1 MKLITTARLHDRAN
15 TTKLTSVHVRNE
27 VLQWIENNT
36 TGNNQAAINYL
47 LMRGIESLNDESDG
61 VLVDDIASVSSQ
73 VFGD

>member
-1 MKLITTARLHDRAN
+1 MKLITTARLQDRAN

-36 TGNNQAAINYL
+36 TGNNQVTLNYL
-47 LMRGIESLNDESDG
+47 LMRGIETVNKEGDG

>member
-36 TGNNQAAINYL
+36 TGNNQATINYL
-47 LMRGIESLNDESDG
+47 LMRGIETVNKEGDG

>member
-1 MKLITTARLHDRAN
+1 MKLIVTARLQDRAN
-15 TTKLTSVHVRNE
+15 TTKLTSVHIRNE

-61 VLVDDIASVSSQ
+61 VLVDDIAALSENIL
-73 VFGD
+73 G